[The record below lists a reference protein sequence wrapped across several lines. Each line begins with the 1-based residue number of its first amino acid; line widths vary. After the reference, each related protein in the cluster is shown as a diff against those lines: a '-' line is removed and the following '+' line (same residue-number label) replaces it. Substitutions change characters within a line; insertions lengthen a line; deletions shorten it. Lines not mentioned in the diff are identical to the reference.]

1 MKKIILLAAITVFG
15 VATTNAQTV
24 KKTVKKEV
32 AKIETPKVDGAGL
45 VFESETIDYGTIS
58 KGSEGKREF
67 VLTNNGTKPLTITN
81 TQGSCGCTVPTKPE
95 GAIAPGAKATIG
107 VKYDTNR
114 VGAFTK
120 TVTVTSNASETPKV
134 LTIKGTVVDNAPT
147 VEPTK
152 S

>member
-1 MKKIILLAAITVFG
+1 MKKIIILAAITVFG

-24 KKTVKKEV
+24 KKAVKKEV